1 MARSKKNKDGENHS
15 ERSRPA
21 RKVRQLSVKDD
32 EVIKAIKEMKQAE
45 VKMLR
50 DEEQKEVDS
59 VMYKERK
66 VYVPKDNKLRTK
78 IIRLYYNTLVG
89 GHKGQ

>member
-50 DEEQKEVDS
+50 DEE
-59 VMYKERK
+59 
-66 VYVPKDNKLRTK
+66 
-78 IIRLYYNTLVG
+78 
-89 GHKGQ
+89 